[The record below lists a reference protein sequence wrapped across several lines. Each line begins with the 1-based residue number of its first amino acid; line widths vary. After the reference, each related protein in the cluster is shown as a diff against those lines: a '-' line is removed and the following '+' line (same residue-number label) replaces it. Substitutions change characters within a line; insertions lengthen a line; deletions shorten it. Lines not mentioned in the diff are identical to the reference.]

1 MKVVP
6 FSRGRRRR
14 RQLFKGLAFASPF
27 LIGFTVFVA
36 YPIFASARYSF
47 TDFNLFQSPQGVGF
61 DNYKAML
68 TDERF
73 LKSLANTMYLTVV
86 GVPLSIVIGLGGAH
100 ILNLPVRGR
109 PLFRALV
116 YLPTIV
122 PVVVGGY
129 LWRWLLNAQYGFV
142 GRVLELLHLPAPLW
156 LEDPNW
162 TKPAIIMMSLWT
174 VGGTMVIYLAAL
186 QDVPPEL
193 YEAAAI
199 DGAGA
204 WGRFRYITWPTLT
217 PVTLFQV
224 IVTTIAF
231 LQIFTQPYLLTQTRL
246 NSSSGGPDDS
256 MISYTMYLFQNAFV
270 YLKMGYA
277 SAMAWILFLITMA
290 ITALLLVSSKKWVH
304 YGSR

>member
-1 MKVVP
+1 VSALP
-6 FSRGRRRR
+6 ATIRRRRR
-14 RQLFKGLAFASPF
+14 RQLYKGLAFASPF

-47 TDFNLFQSPQGVGF
+47 TDFNLFQPPHGVGL

-68 TDERF
+68 TDDRL
-73 LKSLANTMYLTVV
+73 LKSLVNTLYLTVI

-142 GRVLELLHLPAPLW
+142 DWVLGVFHIPAPLW

-186 QDVPPEL
+186 QEVPVEL
-193 YEAAAI
+193 HEAAAI

-204 WGRFRYITWPTLT
+204 WGRFRYITWPSLT
-217 PVTLFQV
+217 PVTLFQI

-256 MISYTMYLFQNAFV
+256 MLSYTMYLFQNAFV
-270 YLKMGYA
+270 NLKMGYA
-277 SAMAWILFLITMA
+277 SAMAWILFLITLA
-290 ITALLLVSSKKWVH
+290 ITALLLLSSKKWVH

>member
-1 MKVVP
+1 MTVLP
-6 FSRGRRRR
+6 ATRRRR
-14 RQLFKGLAFASPF
+14 GRSELYKGLAFASPF
-27 LIGFTVFVA
+27 LIGFIVFVA
-36 YPIFASARYSF
+36 YPILASARYSF
-47 TDFNLFQSPQGVGF
+47 TDFNLFQPPHGVGL

-68 TDERF
+68 TDDRF
-73 LKSLANTMYLTVV
+73 ITSLENTLYLTFF
-86 GVPLSIVIGLGGAH
+86 GVPLSIIIGLGGAH

-142 GRVLELLHLPAPLW
+142 DRVLELLHLPTPLW

-186 QDVPPEL
+186 QEVPVEL
-193 YEAAAI
+193 HEAAAI
-199 DGAGA
+199 DGAGVWA
-204 WGRFRYITWPTLT
+204 RFRYITWPSLT
-217 PVTLFQV
+217 PVTLFQI

-246 NSSSGGPDDS
+246 NSSSGGPSDS
-256 MISYTMYLFQNAFV
+256 MLSYTMYLFQNAFV
-270 YLKMGYA
+270 FLKMGYA
-277 SAMAWILFLITMA
+277 SAMAWVLFLITL
-290 ITALLLVSSKKWVH
+290 ILTALLLLSSKKWVH
-304 YGSR
+304 YGSH

>member
-1 MKVVP
+1 MTALP
-6 FSRGRRRR
+6 ATIRRRRR
-14 RQLFKGLAFASPF
+14 RQLYKGLAFASPF

-47 TDFNLFQSPQGVGF
+47 TDFNLFQPPHGVGL

-68 TDERF
+68 SDDRL
-73 LKSLANTMYLTVV
+73 LKSLANTLYLTVI

-142 GRVLELLHLPAPLW
+142 DRVLGVLHIPTPLW

-186 QDVPPEL
+186 QEVPVEL
-193 YEAAAI
+193 HEAAAI

-204 WGRFRYITWPTLT
+204 WGRFRYITWPSLT
-217 PVTLFQV
+217 PVTLFQI

-256 MISYTMYLFQNAFV
+256 MLSYTMYLFQNAFV
-270 YLKMGYA
+270 NLKMGYA
-277 SAMAWILFLITMA
+277 SAMAWILFLITLA
-290 ITALLLVSSKKWVH
+290 ITALLLFSSKKWVR

>member
-1 MKVVP
+1 MTALP
-6 FSRGRRRR
+6 STIRRRRR
-14 RQLFKGLAFASPF
+14 RQLYKGLAFASPF
-27 LIGFTVFVA
+27 LIGFIVFVA
-36 YPIFASARYSF
+36 YPIFTSARYSF
-47 TDFNLFQSPQGVGF
+47 TDFNLFQPPHGVGF

-68 TDERF
+68 SDERL
-73 LKSLANTMYLTVV
+73 LKSLANTLYLTVI
-86 GVPLSIVIGLGGAH
+86 GVPLSIVIGLAGAH

-186 QDVPPEL
+186 QEVPVEL

-204 WGRFRYITWPTLT
+204 WGRFRYITWPSLT
-217 PVTLFQV
+217 PVTLFQI
-224 IVTTIAF
+224 IVTAIAF

-256 MISYTMYLFQNAFV
+256 MLSYTMYLFQNAFV
-270 YLKMGYA
+270 NLKMGYA
-277 SAMAWILFLITMA
+277 SAMAWILFLITLVF
-290 ITALLLVSSKKWVH
+290 TALLLLSSKKWVH
-304 YGSR
+304 YGSH